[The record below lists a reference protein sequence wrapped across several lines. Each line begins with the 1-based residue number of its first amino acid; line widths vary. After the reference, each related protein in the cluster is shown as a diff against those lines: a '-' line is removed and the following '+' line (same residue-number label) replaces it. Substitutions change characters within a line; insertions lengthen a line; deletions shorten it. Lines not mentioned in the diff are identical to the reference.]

1 MKRRLLYLTA
11 TMVVAPFMAQ
21 AQLANVE
28 CDDSTRLTHMLED
41 VLGAER
47 RAFGLRDPET
57 VLEIWIH
64 PRTDAW
70 TIVQNYANGTS
81 CIVAMGE
88 NWEALPAG
96 PA

>member
-1 MKRRLLYLTA
+1 MMVRILLLTVAMFVAPLTA
-11 TMVVAPFMAQ
+11 P
-21 AQLANVE
+21 AQLANVD
-28 CDDSTRLTHMLED
+28 CDDSDRLTHMLED
-41 VLGAER
+41 VLGAQR

-64 PRTDAW
+64 PRTSEW

-81 CIVAMGE
+81 CIVAMGD
-88 NWEALPAG
+88 NWEALPAA